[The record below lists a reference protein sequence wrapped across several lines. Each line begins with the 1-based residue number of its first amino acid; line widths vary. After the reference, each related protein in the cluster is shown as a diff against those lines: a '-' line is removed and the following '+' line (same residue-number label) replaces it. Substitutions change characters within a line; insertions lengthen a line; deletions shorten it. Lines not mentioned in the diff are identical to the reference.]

1 MPVANNNFG
10 QRPTLSRTTATQPI
24 DVNNAMNS
32 HQALDLR
39 TKILNAYSNMG
50 FRGPAWCLPSGALVL
65 EDVWEASLSLKIDE
79 ILDLDDLKAFA
90 DEKKDSGWVIS
101 WLKEKVINEG
111 SDQQKKEYDELYK
124 SLKNSELPTKCQN

>member
-32 HQALDLR
+32 QQALDLR

-65 EDVWEASLSLKIDE
+65 EDVWEASLSLKI
-79 ILDLDDLKAFA
+79 
-90 DEKKDSGWVIS
+90 SG
-101 WLKEKVINEG
+101 LHY
-111 SDQQKKEYDELYK
+111 SDRMSCWHVFEY
-124 SLKNSELPTKCQN
+124 PRT